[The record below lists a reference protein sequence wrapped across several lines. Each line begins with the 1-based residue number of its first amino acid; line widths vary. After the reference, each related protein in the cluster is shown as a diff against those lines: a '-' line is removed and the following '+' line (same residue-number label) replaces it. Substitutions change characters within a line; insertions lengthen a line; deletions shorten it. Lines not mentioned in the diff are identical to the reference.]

1 MNTSTNF
8 QAVFDKLLNV
18 AIAGNLPPERM
29 VKRVIVFSDME
40 FDVASLNPWETDYE
54 AITRKFTEAGYG
66 TTIPE
71 IVFWNLRNSMSVP
84 VTSGE
89 KGVALVSGCSKNLVK
104 LFLNSDEIMLPRDVM
119 DQAMSGQEYQE
130 LTVYD

>member
-1 MNTSTNF
+1 
-8 QAVFDKLLNV
+8 
-18 AIAGNLPPERM
+18 M
-29 VKRVIVFSDME
+29 VKRVIVFNDME

-66 TTIPE
+66 KMIPE

-89 KGVALVSGCSKNLVK
+89 KGVALVSVCSKNLVK
-104 LFLNSDEIMLPRDVM
+104 LFLNSDGIVSPRDVM
-119 DQAMSGQEYQE
+119 DQAMSGREYQE